1 MIKMAT
7 QGMNS
12 MSEWFEKNP
21 ELVTGLVT
29 GGLGALGGFAMTGKD
44 PDEEEG
50 ETFKRRLKNALI
62 VGGLA
67 GGAGALG
74 ASAFNSLS
82 SSHPYTS
89 TDRALE
95 VTRRIGL
102 DAAGTAGG
110 AYGGYALGKK
120 LINSKLPGGYGAEIQ
135 AMAKNLGLAADTH
148 PDVILARIRQE
159 AANGA
164 KLDRL
169 NKIFGT
175 TDPKALAKKLK
186 LFGVKEYPGI
196 VPGAKGTKGFFEVM
210 NRKGFKINRR
220 TAIPAAA
227 AAALGLLGGW
237 GTEWAQ
243 NNLVD

>member
-82 SSHPYTS
+82 SSHPYT
-89 TDRALE
+89 TMDRVKE
-95 VTRRIGL
+95 IGL
-102 DAAGTAGG
+102 RGGADALGAAGG

-120 LINSKLPGGYGAEIQ
+120 FINSKLPGGYGAEIQ
-135 AMAKNLGLAADTH
+135 AMAQQLKLPADTH
-148 PDVILARIRQE
+148 PDIILAKIRQE

-164 KLDRL
+164 KMDRL

-175 TDPKALAKKLK
+175 KDPMALAKKLK
-186 LFGVKEYPGI
+186 LYGVKEYPGI
-196 VPGAKGTKGFFEVM
+196 VPGAKGTKKFFEVM
-210 NRKGFKINRR
+210 NRKGWKINKR
-220 TAIPAAA
+220 TAIPIAAA
-227 AAALGLLGGW
+227 VGLGLLGG
-237 GTEWAQ
+237 GGSEWLQQ
-243 NNLVD
+243 NFVD